1 MAISALSTKRIV
13 VFRIGS
19 IGDTVV
25 ALPGFHAVRQAFP
38 DAHITLLTNVPTS
51 SKAAPLMMVLG
62 HDSGFIDDVIDYPG
76 GLSNPLEAAR
86 LALQLRR
93 IRADTLV
100 YMMPVRSIKSLRRD
114 ALFFRLAGM
123 RRILCMPENEDLRFS
138 RVDPETGVVEPEAER
153 LARCLAPLAEINLED
168 SAMWDPLLNDAERA
182 EGARLADEVPRP
194 FLAINTGGKVAPKDW
209 GFDRWAAL
217 LTQFRDRTS
226 APGLMIVG
234 ATDDA
239 NRAAAL
245 IEVWGEGGVS
255 LCGGATPRESAAA
268 LSHARLFLGHDSG
281 PLHLAQC
288 VGTPALG
295 LFGDYNRPVQWHPI
309 GKHVTVL
316 HELHG
321 IDAITVDQVLN
332 RAQEKWNAL

>member
-1 MAISALSTKRIV
+1 MSAPSPKRIV

-25 ALPGFHAVRQAFP
+25 ALPGFHAVRRAFP
-38 DAHITLLTNVPTS
+38 DTHITLLTNVPTS
-51 SKAAPLMMVLG
+51 TKAAPLMMVLG
-62 HDSGFIDDVIDYPG
+62 YGSGFVDDVIDYPG
-76 GLSNPLEAAR
+76 GLSNPLEGAR
-86 LALQLRR
+86 LALRLRR
-93 IRADTLV
+93 TGADTLV
-100 YMMPVRSIKSLRRD
+100 YMMPVRSAKGLRRD

-123 RRILCMPENEDLRFS
+123 RRILCMPKDEDQRVS
-138 RVDPETGVVEPEAER
+138 RVDPETDVVEPEAER
-153 LARCLAPLAEINLED
+153 LARCLAPLGEIDLED
-168 SAMWDPLLNDAERA
+168 RAMWDPRLSAAERS
-182 EGARLADEVPRP
+182 EGARLAGGVPEP

-209 GFDRWAAL
+209 GFDRWAEL
-217 LTQFRDRTS
+217 LKRFRDRTG

-234 ATDDA
+234 ARDDA
-239 NRAAAL
+239 EQAASL

-255 LCGGATPRESAAA
+255 LCGGPTPREAAA
-268 LSHARLFLGHDSG
+268 AMSHARLFLGHDSG

-309 GKHVTVL
+309 GDHVSVL

-321 IDAITVDQVLN
+321 IDAIAVDRVLD
-332 RAQEKWNAL
+332 RALEKWNAQ